1 MKRLLGVILCAI
13 LSAVLFGVVLPGCG
27 GGTHATLFVISSG
40 TPAIG
45 LLNIGSGGSLT
56 LSTTTFPTGANPQGM
71 LLDTQHN
78 YAYVVNNA
86 GPGLQGGVL
95 QYTYDGK
102 RELQTVQ
109 APNATSNITGPV
121 LPVLTGV
128 QPVAMALNP
137 NATFVF
143 VANSGSNSISVF
155 SLDPTY
161 GELNEVT
168 GSPFPTGTGT
178 MPVSLCATNS
188 MLFVANQA
196 SATVA
201 AYTFSSSTGALTAAG
216 TPVAVGTNTTSIAC
230 NSAGSLVFVADGTAN
245 TVSVLSAGSSGLTA
259 ASSSVAVGT
268 APSNLFIDHSG
279 SYLYVANS
287 GSNNVSA
294 FTIGSGSL
302 TPVSGSPYAAGT
314 GPSFITSNTGGG
326 VLFVANR
333 GSATVSS
340 YSVGS
345 GGSLTPEN
353 GSPFAASGFNSL
365 DGLVTPD

>member
-1 MKRLLGVILCAI
+1 M
-13 LSAVLFGVVLPGCG
+13 
-27 GGTHATLFVISSG
+27 
-40 TPAIG
+40 
-45 LLNIGSGGSLT
+45 
-56 LSTTTFPTGANPQGM
+56 
-71 LLDTQHN
+71 
-78 YAYVVNNA
+78 
-86 GPGLQGGVL
+86 
-95 QYTYDGK
+95 
-102 RELQTVQ
+102 
-109 APNATSNITGPV
+109 
-121 LPVLTGV
+121 
-128 QPVAMALNP
+128 
-137 NATFVF
+137 
-143 VANSGSNSISVF
+143 
-155 SLDPTY
+155 
-161 GELNEVT
+161 
-168 GSPFPTGTGT
+168 
-178 MPVSLCATNS
+178 
-188 MLFVANQA
+188 
-196 SATVA
+196 
-201 AYTFSSSTGALTAAG
+201 
-216 TPVAVGTNTTSIAC
+216 
-230 NSAGSLVFVADGTAN
+230 
-245 TVSVLSAGSSGLTA
+245 
-259 ASSSVAVGT
+259 GT